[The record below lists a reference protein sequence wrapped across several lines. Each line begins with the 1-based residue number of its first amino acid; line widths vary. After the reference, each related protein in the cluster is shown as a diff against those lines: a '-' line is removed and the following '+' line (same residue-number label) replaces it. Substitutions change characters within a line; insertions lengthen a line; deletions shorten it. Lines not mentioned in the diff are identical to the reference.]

1 MEKWHT
7 HIALVLVLLIV
18 ASLLLGACQQQPV
31 EQLKQRSSAES
42 NPECGN
48 AEATAV
54 VVISTD
60 NLKMVHEDDIIDWMN
75 DTGRQN

>member
-18 ASLLLGACQQQPV
+18 ASLLLGGCQQQPA
-31 EQLKQRSSAES
+31 ELPKQRSNAES
-42 NPECGN
+42 KAECGN

-75 DTGRQN
+75 ETGRQN

>member
-18 ASLLLGACQQQPV
+18 ASLLLGGCQQQPA

-42 NPECGN
+42 NLECGN

-60 NLKMVHEDDIIDWMN
+60 KLEVVHEDDIIDWMN
-75 DTGRQN
+75 QTGRQN

>member
-18 ASLLLGACQQQPV
+18 ASLLLGGCQQQLA
-31 EQLKQRSSAES
+31 EQPKQHSSAES

-75 DTGRQN
+75 QTGRQN

>member
-1 MEKWHT
+1 MKKWHIHT
-7 HIALVLVLLIV
+7 ALVLALLIV
-18 ASLLLGACQQQPV
+18 ASLLLAACQQQPDA
-31 EQLKQRSSAES
+31 QPKQHLNAEL

-60 NLKMVHEDDIIDWMN
+60 KLEVVREDDIIDWMN
-75 DTGRQN
+75 QTGRQI